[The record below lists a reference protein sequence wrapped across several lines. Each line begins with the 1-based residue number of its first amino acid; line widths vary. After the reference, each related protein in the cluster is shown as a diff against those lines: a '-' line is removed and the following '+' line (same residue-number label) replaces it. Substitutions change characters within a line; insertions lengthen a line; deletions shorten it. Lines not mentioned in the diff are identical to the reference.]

1 METTDILLPKA
12 IISGLPHRLH
22 EGKELE
28 LRPINYLFGANGSG
42 KTLSLKC
49 ITRQAKDKIRVTRL
63 NENGYFAQYITA
75 TPQQN
80 FYQDHFPFLDGMAS
94 DFDLGNDDITGQAFY
109 QHLQDFPEIVIRVRD
124 ALQKY
129 LGRYPNVIRRGTNNV
144 MSFLREEENFPAYSP
159 QQESDGLRR
168 LSLLLSYIYHPKC
181 KFLAIDEPEL
191 FLHPDMISFILE
203 EILSETA
210 NDKQFALVT
219 HSPEMIRIGSGDI
232 YAYLYFNLKDKLA
245 DTHIIQANEVG
256 ATSIIEKLGYL
267 LDVNRRA
274 FLYAPTTLFVEGIC
288 DEVVYYK
295 LKMLEKVSWSR
306 RIFMVNTGG
315 VSNIF
320 DFWKLWTLFDKDT
333 RVLIDNPKD
342 NKQADSVN
350 AAISQFC
357 KEFGIDESA
366 SLDNKTSELEKH
378 NIIIAPYPDVLVFD
392 TKNIDIKDI
401 DAIIGN
407 LDVSTHAQTLEK
419 AIKIDEPK
427 QKQIRKEESEWL
439 ISLAQEIFGE
449 AIKNSGDMTSL
460 QKAKEQLELQ
470 HPNITIQL
478 GDDEG
483 YPIKISFRVSRD
495 RRINIDLG
503 KETLKTSSLSVD
515 S

>member
-1 METTDILLPKA
+1 MIDIILSKA
-12 IISGLPHRLH
+12 TISGLPRGLH

-42 KTLSLKC
+42 KTLSLRCVTK
-49 ITRQAKDKIRVTRL
+49 QAKNKIRETRL
-63 NENGYFAQYITA
+63 NEKGYFAQYITA

-80 FYQDHFPFLDGMAS
+80 FYQDQFPFLDKMAS
-94 DFDLGNDDITGQAFY
+94 DFDLESDDITGQAFY
-109 QHLQDFPEIVIRVRD
+109 QHLQDFPEIVIKVRD

-144 MSFLREEENFPAYSP
+144 MSFLREEEDSPAYSP

-203 EILSETA
+203 EILSEI
-210 NDKQFALVT
+210 NNGKQFVLVT

-245 DTHIIQANEVG
+245 DTHIIQANEIG
-256 ATSIIEKLGYL
+256 ATPIIEKLGYL

-274 FLYAPTTLFVEGIC
+274 FLYAPITLFVEGIC
-288 DEVVYYK
+288 DEVVYNK
-295 LKMLEKVSWSR
+295 LKMLERVSWNR

-333 RVLIDNPKD
+333 RVLIDNPKGS
-342 NKQADSVN
+342 KQEDSVN
-350 AAISQFC
+350 TAINQFC
-357 KEFGIDESA
+357 REFGINEAIPLESKI
-366 SLDNKTSELEKH
+366 SQLEAH
-378 NIIIAPYPDVLVFD
+378 NIIIAPYSDVLQFD
-392 TKNIDIKDI
+392 GKYIEVKDI
-401 DAIIGN
+401 DGAIDS
-407 LDVSTHAQTLEK
+407 LDVKVHTQTLQRALK
-419 AIKIDEPK
+419 VDEPK
-427 QKQIRKEESEWL
+427 QKQMRKEESEWL

-449 AIKNSGDMTSL
+449 AIKSNGDTASL
-460 QKAKEQLELQ
+460 QKAKEQLESQ
-470 HPNITIQL
+470 HPNIIVKL

-483 YPIKISFRVSRD
+483 YPVEISFNVSRD
-495 RRINIDLG
+495 RKIGITLG
-503 KETLKTSSLSVD
+503 KETMKESSLSIE
-515 S
+515 